1 MKESVGGILAHEV
14 VSKSAKGQS
23 IEANRL
29 GGGVAAVLYLY
40 CRSHRTD
47 GGTGVKRLEHVL
59 YGHVRTWLTRA
70 PGLLISYLRAP
81 NAYGPTCSIPVL
93 ALFTSPSPFISRVYS
108 TTLLP

>member
-40 CRSHRTD
+40 TFM
-47 GGTGVKRLEHVL
+47 
-59 YGHVRTWLTRA
+59 YGSTWLTTWYDLTQFSKICSWLTWIV
-70 PGLLISYLRAP
+70 GFTLRK
-81 NAYGPTCSIPVL
+81 S
-93 ALFTSPSPFISRVYS
+93 FR
-108 TTLLP
+108 